1 MNILVVT
8 EGVDISKHYE
18 GTLLKDRKIDLLEF
32 GRTNKLVIG
41 ESEFEG
47 INHLCTGN
55 LEKRLTDEEL
65 HDAMAD
71 AKITIAL
78 TKNYTDPAIGG
89 CVETLTQRYWE
100 NMLSRIVMVG
110 HAPQEL
116 VDLIGYNPV
125 IEVAIDESSEEN
137 FRKEVKK
144 ILDHIEDYQP
154 LVDRNR
160 DVAVKMAPW
169 ELRMQHVKEWLV
181 NLGYEV

>member
-1 MNILVVT
+1 M
-8 EGVDISKHYE
+8 
-18 GTLLKDRKIDLLEF
+18 
-32 GRTNKLVIG
+32 
-41 ESEFEG
+41 
-47 INHLCTGN
+47 CTDN
-55 LEKRLTDEEL
+55 LQKRLTDEEL

>member
-1 MNILVVT
+1 
-8 EGVDISKHYE
+8 
-18 GTLLKDRKIDLLEF
+18 
-32 GRTNKLVIG
+32 
-41 ESEFEG
+41 
-47 INHLCTGN
+47 
-55 LEKRLTDEEL
+55 
-65 HDAMAD
+65 
-71 AKITIAL
+71 
-78 TKNYTDPAIGG
+78 
-89 CVETLTQRYWE
+89 
-100 NMLSRIVMVG
+100 MLSRIVMVG